1 MFPAKNYT
9 YSRAVRE
16 QSLASSFPLSLR
28 FEHASMA
35 APPPLNAQPPN
46 DPQGTFPQPWTFPLS
61 QVKPTQV
68 QGGTVKIVDQTTFP
82 AANQMSAIEV
92 TVEPGAM
99 RFVFWSIS
107 TLL

>member
-1 MFPAKNYT
+1 
-9 YSRAVRE
+9 
-16 QSLASSFPLSLR
+16 
-28 FEHASMA
+28 MA